1 MANDSRQS
9 LEQRLAEL
17 SDEIRR
23 YPTPIAR
30 CDEQLADLLERRARV
45 LAALREA
52 EERQPAASGRGCT
65 QEGIWVNDGGF
76 DAA

>member
-1 MANDSRQS
+1 MEFLSKKE
-9 LEQRLAEL
+9 LEEKISAV
-17 SDEIRR
+17 SGEIRH

-45 LAALREA
+45 LAELRSKG
-52 EERQPAASGRGCT
+52 EEPAASGCT
-65 QEGIWVNDGGF
+65 QQGIWSNDGGF

>member
-1 MANDSRQS
+1 MTNDARRS

-17 SDEIRR
+17 SDEIRH

-45 LAALREA
+45 LAELREA
-52 EERQPAASGRGCT
+52 EERQPAAPGCT
-65 QEGIWVNDGGF
+65 PEGIWVNDGGF